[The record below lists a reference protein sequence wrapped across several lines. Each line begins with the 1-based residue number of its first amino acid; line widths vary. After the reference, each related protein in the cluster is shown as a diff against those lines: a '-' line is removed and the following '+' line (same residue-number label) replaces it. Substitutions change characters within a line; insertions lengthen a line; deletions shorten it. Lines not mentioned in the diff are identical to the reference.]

1 MQGTEHDISLFL
13 ALGCAADFL
22 IKIVSETKQHAQ
34 KAECSSLGDS
44 AVFSLLATRP
54 FFVTGDS
61 AVFSLLILAY
71 LHTYIPTYLH
81 TCIPAYLHTCKPAYL
96 HTCMPQE
103 EFARAFRIGGE

>member
-13 ALGCAADFL
+13 ALGCAADFQ

-54 FFVTGDS
+54 T
-61 AVFSLLILAY
+61 SLISLKIMSNLIQKLTKIVQKIVQHGA
-71 LHTYIPTYLH
+71 
-81 TCIPAYLHTCKPAYL
+81 K
-96 HTCMPQE
+96 MG
-103 EFARAFRIGGE
+103 FRKAC